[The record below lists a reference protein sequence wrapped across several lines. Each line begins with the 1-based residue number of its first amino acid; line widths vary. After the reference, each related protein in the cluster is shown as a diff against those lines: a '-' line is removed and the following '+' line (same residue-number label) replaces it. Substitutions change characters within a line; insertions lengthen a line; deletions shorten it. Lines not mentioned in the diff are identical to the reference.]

1 MSAFLKTLKFTRYI
15 PVPNGQQNRKSSSHF
30 LKNSPQTILEYFL
43 PLEYSW
49 KDMVTRLIEIFHMTS
64 RRPYWCPKTITGRPF
79 WCFKQVLWTDLKPP
93 VLCASA
99 QGDKIKSIFRPL
111 YKSLPNLQMQCQS
124 ISDWTPNSAI
134 LTKRLKILIFVKKL
148 RVHCNDPVI
157 HEQRFLK
164 LPLN

>member
-64 RRPYWCPKTITGRPF
+64 RRPF
-79 WCFKQVLWTDLKPP
+79 WCFKKVLWTNLKPP
-93 VLCASA
+93 VLRASA
-99 QGDKIKSIFRPL
+99 QGDKIEPIFRPL
-111 YKSLPNLQMQCQS
+111 YKSLPNLQTQCQS

-134 LTKRLKILIFVKKL
+134 LDKAAENFNLREETSRSLQFV
-148 RVHCNDPVI
+148 CN
-157 HEQRFLK
+157 
-164 LPLN
+164 